1 MNRAD
6 HKGLKDA
13 AGEKRSKGKI
23 LVIDDER
30 SVCISCQRILEDEGY
45 QVEYALSGE
54 EGVAQAI
61 AGNWEIVLLDLLLPD
76 FPGMEA
82 LVRIRSERPEQAI
95 IIITGYA
102 TIQTSIEAIKR
113 GALDYIPK
121 PFTPEELSLSVAKAL
136 EDRRL
141 RSENE
146 YLKGKLY
153 QAPAIPHIV
162 SRSKEMDE
170 VLKQILK
177 VAPSDFTLMIYGES
191 GTGKELVA
199 QAIHENSARRDR
211 PFVAVDVSAVTPTL
225 VESELFGHVKGA
237 FTGALRSRPGYF
249 TIADGGT
256 LFLDE
261 VSNVNYDLQGKLL
274 RVIEGKRVR
283 AVGSDREQEVDI
295 RLIAATNQDLYRLTQ
310 EGKFREDLYYRL
322 NVIPIAIP
330 PLRNRADDIPLLAGH
345 FLERA
350 RGKYETRV
358 KGFTTDAMAKLVAY
372 QWPGN
377 VRELKNLVERLAV
390 TIDSDLVR
398 IEHLPPRISGVM
410 PAAPGIAMGPAPEN
424 VSELKNSKRQ
434 LKEKVYEQLERAF
447 VYNALDQTGWNVKQA
462 AAHVGMQRTNF
473 HALMRKYRIKKRA

>member
-1 MNRAD
+1 MTVS
-6 HKGLKDA
+6 GS
-13 AGEKRSKGKI
+13 RSKGKI

-30 SVCISCQRILEDEGY
+30 SVCISCQRILEEEGY
-45 QVEYALSGE
+45 RVDYTLSGE

-76 FPGMEA
+76 LPGMEA
-82 LVRIRSERPEQAI
+82 LARIRAERPEQAI

-141 RSENE
+141 RNENE

-153 QAPAIPHIV
+153 RAPAVPRIV
-162 SRSKEMDE
+162 SRSKEMEE
-170 VLKQILK
+170 VLKQVLK

-191 GTGKELVA
+191 GTGKELIA
-199 QAIHENSARRDR
+199 HAIHENSARREK

-237 FTGALRSRPGYF
+237 FTGAVRSRPGYF

-283 AVGSDREQEVDI
+283 AVGSDREQEINI

-322 NVIPIAIP
+322 NVIPITVP
-330 PLRNRADDIPLLAGH
+330 PLRNRTGDIPLLAGH
-345 FLERA
+345 FLELA
-350 RGKYETRV
+350 RGEYETRV
-358 KGFTTDAMAKLVAY
+358 KGFATDAMAKLIAY

-377 VRELKNLVERLAV
+377 VRELKNLIERLAV
-390 TIDSDLVR
+390 TIDSELVR
-398 IEHLPPRISGVM
+398 IEHLPPRISGVA
-410 PAAPGIAMGPAPEN
+410 PAAPGIATGPVPESI
-424 VSELKNSKRQ
+424 SELKNSKRL

-447 VYNALDQTGWNVKQA
+447 VYNALDRVGWNVKQA
-462 AAHVGMQRTNF
+462 AALVGMQRTNF
-473 HALMRKYRIKKRA
+473 HALMRKYGIRKGP